1 MDIRTSVQT
10 VKFRCRLSG
19 QGWTLLEMNKNI
31 ADVLLLKLWIV
42 AVLGTDPILPSE
54 KDLANKL
61 ETTQDIQGFIS
72 CVRKLFMQL
81 SGKKKLSKKSRM
93 CSSWF
98 HILQM
103 REREIGRESASVKF
117 YETDKSGRN
126 LSSFFPELWNTSLCE
141 LSLSLIFLYVVK
153 CDVVNLGYFGIS

>member
-10 VKFRCRLSG
+10 VKFRCHVPV

-42 AVLGTDPILPSE
+42 AVLGTDPVLPSE
-54 KDLANKL
+54 KDLANRL
-61 ETTQDIQGFIS
+61 ETTQDIQGFVS

-93 CSSWF
+93 CS
-98 HILQM
+98 
-103 REREIGRESASVKF
+103 
-117 YETDKSGRN
+117 
-126 LSSFFPELWNTSLCE
+126 
-141 LSLSLIFLYVVK
+141 
-153 CDVVNLGYFGIS
+153 